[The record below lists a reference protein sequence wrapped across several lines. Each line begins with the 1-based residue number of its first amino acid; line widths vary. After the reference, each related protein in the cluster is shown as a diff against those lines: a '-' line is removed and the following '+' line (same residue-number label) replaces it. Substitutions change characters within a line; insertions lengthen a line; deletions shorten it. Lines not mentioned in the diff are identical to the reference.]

1 MKYKGRRPEPYVKPM
16 TSAFILK
23 KLIRT
28 VAPVAIMFA
37 QTATDLIGPIASAL
51 RGKQF
56 ERALQLLQPAL
67 QEFPTN
73 PQLWT
78 LQGLAFSGKGD
89 QKKAMVS
96 FQSALKIAPDYL
108 PALEGAAQMEYEAG
122 SAAAVPLLQ
131 HVLRLLPNDPT
142 SHAMLAVLAYQK
154 GDCAEAVKHFVQ
166 SGSLVESQPGAL
178 QQYGS

>member
-16 TSAFILK
+16 TPAFILK
-23 KLIRT
+23 KLSLT
-28 VAPVAIMFA
+28 VAPVTLVSIMFA

-78 LQGLAFSGKGD
+78 LQGLAYSGKGD
-89 QKKAMVS
+89 QKKGLVS
-96 FQSALKIAPDYL
+96 FQSALKIAPASTNTMNLDK
-108 PALEGAAQMEYEAG
+108 
-122 SAAAVPLLQ
+122 LL
-131 HVLRLLPNDPT
+131 
-142 SHAMLAVLAYQK
+142 Y
-154 GDCAEAVKHFVQ
+154 
-166 SGSLVESQPGAL
+166 
-178 QQYGS
+178 

>member
-23 KLIRT
+23 KLSLTI
-28 VAPVAIMFA
+28 APVALVSIMFA
-37 QTATDLIGPIASAL
+37 QTATDLIGPVASAL

-78 LQGLAFSGKGD
+78 FEGLAYSGKGD
-89 QKKAMVS
+89 QKR
-96 FQSALKIAPDYL
+96 APDYL
-108 PALEGAAQMEYEAG
+108 PALEGAAQLEYEAG
-122 SAAAVPLLQ
+122 SPGAGPLLQ
-131 HVLRLLPNDPT
+131 HVLRLRPSDPT
-142 SHAMLAVLAYQK
+142 SHAMLAVLAYQR
-154 GDCAEAVKHFVQ
+154 
-166 SGSLVESQPGAL
+166 S
-178 QQYGS
+178 